1 MKTAQ
6 YLFLAL
12 IFGLFGC
19 EKEPG
24 EGGTSSIRGK
34 VEKEY
39 RIVLSNAATYQ
50 YTVDAADEEI
60 YIIYGDHVSPDD
72 KVMTNFE
79 GEFEFKNLRKGKYTI
94 YVYSKDNSG
103 LAGVDMERMV
113 VKQEIE
119 ISDKGEEIEASSM
132 TIYETP

>member
-1 MKTAQ
+1 MKITQ

-12 IFGLFGC
+12 LLGLFGC

-60 YIIYGDHVSPDD
+60 YIIYGDNVSPDD

-103 LAGVDMERMV
+103 IAGVDIERMV

-119 ISDKGEEIEASSM
+119 ISNKGEDIEASSM

>member
-1 MKTAQ
+1 MKITQ

-12 IFGLFGC
+12 LLGLFGC

-60 YIIYGDHVSPDD
+60 YIIYGDNVSPDD

-103 LAGVDMERMV
+103 IAGVDIERMV

-119 ISDKGEEIEASSM
+119 ISDKGEDIEASSM

>member
-1 MKTAQ
+1 MKITQ

-12 IFGLFGC
+12 LLGLFGC

-24 EGGTSSIRGK
+24 DGGTSSIRGK

-60 YIIYGDHVSPDD
+60 YIIYGDNVSPDD

-103 LAGVDMERMV
+103 IAGVDIERMV

-119 ISDKGEEIEASSM
+119 ISDKGEDIEASSM

>member
-1 MKTAQ
+1 MKITQ

-12 IFGLFGC
+12 LLGLFGC

-60 YIIYGDHVSPDD
+60 YIIYGDNVSPDD

-103 LAGVDMERMV
+103 IAGVDIERMV

-119 ISDKGEEIEASSM
+119 ISGKGEDIEASSM

>member
-1 MKTAQ
+1 MKITQ

-12 IFGLFGC
+12 LLGLFGC

>member
-1 MKTAQ
+1 MKITQ

-12 IFGLFGC
+12 LLGLFGC

-39 RIVLSNAATYQ
+39 RIVLSNASTYQ

-60 YIIYGDHVSPDD
+60 YIVYGDNVSPDD

-103 LAGVDMERMV
+103 IAGVDIERMV

-119 ISDKGEEIEASSM
+119 ISDKGEDIEASSM